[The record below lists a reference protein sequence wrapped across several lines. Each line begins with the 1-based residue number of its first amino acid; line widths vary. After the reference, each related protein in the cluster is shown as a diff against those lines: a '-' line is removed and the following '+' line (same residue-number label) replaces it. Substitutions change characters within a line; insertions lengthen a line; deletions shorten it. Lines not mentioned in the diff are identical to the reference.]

1 MTPQEIERQV
11 ATSSGASPAMIN
23 SFNTPNSM
31 QKAQSFS
38 QYTSVGRKRQMQGCA
53 STTNLLQMKEG
64 KKTAAQLLKEKKNM
78 KLRNEILTKLEI
90 EALPCNRLEHD
101 YNVAQF
107 NSLMVS
113 FAQR

>member
-1 MTPQEIERQV
+1 
-11 ATSSGASPAMIN
+11 
-23 SFNTPNSM
+23 
-31 QKAQSFS
+31 
-38 QYTSVGRKRQMQGCA
+38 
-53 STTNLLQMKEG
+53 MKEG

-113 FAQR
+113 FTKY

>member
-1 MTPQEIERQV
+1 
-11 ATSSGASPAMIN
+11 
-23 SFNTPNSM
+23 
-31 QKAQSFS
+31 
-38 QYTSVGRKRQMQGCA
+38 
-53 STTNLLQMKEG
+53 MKEG

-113 FAQR
+113 SP